1 MTVSLSGKGISKT
14 MVVFTSVNVEFRM
27 RDAKGDYVFQQSF
40 NLGDLNGRFSSV
52 IGISY
57 WDTREVLT
65 FNLPVLAAGAYR
77 LEGRLQVDWQGD
89 GVGFKSTSYKRLPVV
104 I

>member
-1 MTVSLSGKGISKT
+1 MA
-14 MVVFTSVNVEFRM
+14 VFTSVNVEFRM
-27 RDAKGDYVFQQSF
+27 RNSKRATVFQQSF
-40 NLGDLNGRFSSV
+40 DLGDLNGRFTSV
-52 IGISY
+52 VGISY

-65 FNLPVLAAGAYR
+65 FKLPVLAAGAYR